1 MDKKSLSFCFQVL
14 LACVVFV
21 GWVMFAYQK
30 PKELT
35 SPFYVAPY
43 VEIAYTENKSPSSS
57 KANPS
62 LLLDASPLFLAT
74 ECNGSC
80 LPALHLP
87 LSNTLPLENALEP
100 FLSLSQKLKIL
111 PLQPTLLS
119 EPAELAL
126 WSLSINLALPSS
138 PDNLYNQFIGN
149 QENIQ
154 ILSLLHN
161 TRTTLSLDFNLEDK
175 PLPILEDLELLLLR
189 DCSGYTLPSF
199 KRNTL
204 GDEVLDQM
212 VLEGL
217 IAIPPS
223 YSSQA
228 IAYEE
233 YRISL

>member
-1 MDKKSLSFCFQVL
+1 MDRKSLSFCFQVL

-30 PKELT
+30 PKAFKKPL
-35 SPFYVAPY
+35 YALPY
-43 VEIAYTENKSPSSS
+43 VEIAYTDNKSPSSN
-57 KANPS
+57 KTNPS

-74 ECNGSC
+74 ECNASC
-80 LPALHLP
+80 LPALYLP
-87 LSNTLPLENALEP
+87 LSKTLPLENALEP
-100 FLSLSQKLKIL
+100 LLSLSQKLKML

-126 WSLSINLALPSS
+126 WSLSVNLELPSS
-138 PDNLYNQFIGN
+138 TDNLYNQFIT
-149 QENIQ
+149 IQ
-154 ILSLLHN
+154 DNTHILSLLHT
-161 TRTTLSLDFNLEDK
+161 TRKHLSLDFSLEDK
-175 PLPILEDLELLLLR
+175 PLPIIEDLELLLLR

-223 YSSQA
+223 YSRQA
-228 IAYEE
+228 AAYEA
-233 YRISL
+233 YKISL